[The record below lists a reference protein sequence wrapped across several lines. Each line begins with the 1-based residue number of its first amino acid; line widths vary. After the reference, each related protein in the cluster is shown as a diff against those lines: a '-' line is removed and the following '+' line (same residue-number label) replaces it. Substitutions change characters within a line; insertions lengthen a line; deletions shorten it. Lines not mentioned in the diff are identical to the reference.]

1 MSDKIKEIL
10 ETPIVPDELKPE
22 NIPELLEK
30 RGGKGS
36 SGGST
41 ETDGVLRDESIKTLD
56 GSEKSGKKKII
67 RTICSYSAVA
77 AACVLIVGG
86 VMKFVPHEK
95 NDMMTADMITNNTEG
110 IRSDGKRKTS
120 STKSEEAAS
129 DNAGSFEERGTETS
143 VNGSF
148 AYVNAESYEQLFD
161 RAKNA
166 KLTRYGMLA
175 GIDEDVISEEAED
188 SSLDEEWNN
197 GAETDVYDTLRQ
209 VEGVAESD
217 IIKANDRGVFYVT
230 DNTPIYVSAWYGE
243 SVTYI
248 PVDKNTGK
256 FGEKKILDVNAD
268 AGIPENVWS
277 DVSAMYLTDEK
288 LTVIVSSGGISE
300 GENAKPA
307 TTTVLTYDITGETP
321 AFSGRGVQSGNYS
334 SSRMKDNILYL
345 VTEETSWNFFRYGL
359 VYDEEEVPREKQE
372 KTYADTDKRMYV
384 PFYGESYENAGCLD
398 LGCIFIPEDD
408 TEGDGTVMI
417 SGIDINSPESAV
429 SSAAVSGYSGDIYCT
444 ADALYIQ
451 QVSYNGETDWNGSKT
466 TFSKFALANG
476 VISPVASGTVN
487 GTVLNQFSM
496 DEYNGY
502 FRTATTSYEKLID
515 GEWNYQP
522 SNNVFVLDEGMNVV
536 GSITDIA
543 PDETIKSVNFQGNTA
558 YVVTYE
564 QTDPLFAIDLSDPM
578 NPVITDEF
586 KINGYSSFLWKWDE
600 DHLLGFGVDAT
611 SEGIETGVKLVMFDV
626 SDNGELKEDG
636 YYALSSGKF
645 YHSTYSYAVYDRKA
659 LLLDPE
665 KNLIGFPLEEA
676 VEEEDRD
683 FKHSYAVFSYADGEF
698 TEKGKIESES
708 EYTNFDRGLYIGD
721 HLFVFGQDEAVS
733 VDIETMTETDRTEF
747 ETMNNIKKNEEPVR
761 YGYDINE

>member
-30 RGGKGS
+30 RGGKGIS
-36 SGGST
+36 DGT
-41 ETDGVLRDESIKTLD
+41 ETGGVLREESIKTLD
-56 GSEKSGKKKII
+56 GSGKSGKKKII

-77 AACVLIVGG
+77 AACLLIVGG
-86 VMKFVPHEK
+86 IMKFVPHAGK
-95 NDMMTADMITNNTEG
+95 DMMTADMITNNTEG
-110 IRSDGKRKTS
+110 IKSDGKRKTS

-129 DNAGSFEERGTETS
+129 DNAESFEEGCTETS

-307 TTTVLTYDITGETP
+307 TTTVLTYDITGEAP

-359 VYDEEEVPREKQE
+359 VYDEEEGPREKQE

-408 TEGDGTVMI
+408 TEDGSTVMI

-476 VISPVASGTVN
+476 VISPVASGTVK

-522 SNNVFVLDEGMNVV
+522 SNNVFVLDAGMNVV

-564 QTDPLFAIDLSDPM
+564 RTDPLFAIDLSDPED
-578 NPVITDEF
+578 PVITDEF

-636 YYALSSGKF
+636 YYAISAGDT
-645 YHSTYSYAVYDRKA
+645 YHSSYSTAVYDRKA
-659 LLLDPE
+659 LLIDPE
-665 KNLIGFPLEEA
+665 KNLIGFPLEEYDKDYTNSA
-676 VEEEDRD
+676 R
-683 FKHSYAVFSYADGEF
+683 SYLVFSYENGQF
-698 TEKGKIESES
+698 TEKGRIDSHS
-708 EYTNFDRGLYIGD
+708 TYAGFDRGLYIGD
-721 HLFVFGQDEAVS
+721 HLYVFSHDEAVS
-733 VDIETMTETDRTEF
+733 TDLETMTETDRTEF
-747 ETMNNIKKNEEPVR
+747 DTPDNRKKNEETALA
-761 YGYDINE
+761 GE

>member
-10 ETPIVPDELKPE
+10 ETPVIPDELKPE
-22 NIPELLEK
+22 NIPEFLEK

-36 SGGST
+36 SDCGT
-41 ETDGVLRDESIKTLD
+41 ETDGVLRDESIKTLN
-56 GSEKSGKKKII
+56 GSGKSGKKKII
-67 RTICSYSAVA
+67 RTVCTYSAAA
-77 AACVLIVGG
+77 AACLLIVGG
-86 VMKFVPHEK
+86 IMKFVPHAGK
-95 NDMMTADMITNNTEG
+95 DMMTADMIANNTEG

-129 DNAGSFEERGTETS
+129 DNAESFEEGCTETS
-143 VNGSF
+143 VNSSF

-175 GIDEDVISEEAED
+175 GTDEDVIAEEAED
-188 SSLDEEWNN
+188 SSLEEWNN

-256 FGEKKILDVNAD
+256 FGEKIILDVNAD
-268 AGIPENVWS
+268 AGISRNVWS
-277 DVSAMYLTDEK
+277 DVAAMYLTDEK

-300 GENAKPA
+300 GENEMPA
-307 TTTVLTYDITGETP
+307 TSTVLTYDITGETP

-359 VYDEEEVPREKQE
+359 VYDEEEGPREKQE

-522 SNNVFVLDEGMNVV
+522 SNNVFVLDAGMNVV

-600 DHLLGFGVDAT
+600 DHLLGFGMDAT

-626 SDNGELKEDG
+626 AYNGELKEDG
-636 YYALSSGKF
+636 FHAISAGDT
-645 YHSTYSYAVYDRKA
+645 YHSSYSTAVYDRQA
-659 LLLDPE
+659 ILIDPE
-665 KNLIGFPLEEA
+665 KNLIGFPLEEY
-676 VEEEDRD
+676 DRD
-683 FKHSYAVFSYADGEF
+683 YTNSERSYLVFSYENGEF
-698 TEKGKIESES
+698 SEKGRIDSHS
-708 EYTNFDRGLYIGD
+708 TYAGFDRGLYIGD
-721 HLFVFGQDEAVS
+721 HLYVFSHDEAVS
-733 VDIETMTETDRTEF
+733 ADLETMTETDRTEF
-747 ETMNNIKKNEEPVR
+747 DTIDNRKKNEETALA
-761 YGYDINE
+761 GE

>member
-10 ETPIVPDELKPE
+10 ETPVIPDELKPE

-36 SGGST
+36 SDDGT
-41 ETDGVLRDESIKTLD
+41 ETGGVLRDESIKTLD
-56 GSEKSGKKKII
+56 GSGKSGKKKII

-77 AACVLIVGG
+77 AACLLIVGG
-86 VMKFVPHEK
+86 IMKFVPHAGK
-95 NDMMTADMITNNTEG
+95 DMMTADMIANNTEG

-129 DNAGSFEERGTETS
+129 DNAESFEERGTETS
-143 VNGSF
+143 VKGSF

-188 SSLDEEWNN
+188 SSLDEEWNK

-359 VYDEEEVPREKQE
+359 VYDEEEGPREKQE

-408 TEGDGTVMI
+408 TEDGSTVMI

-451 QVSYNGETDWNGSKT
+451 QVSYSGETDWNGSKT

-476 VISPVASGTVN
+476 VISPVASGTVK

-578 NPVITDEF
+578 NPMITDEF

-636 YYALSSGKF
+636 FHAISAGDT
-645 YHSTYSYAVYDRKA
+645 YHSSYSTAVYDRKA
-659 LLLDPE
+659 LLIDPE
-665 KNLIGFPLEEA
+665 KNLIGFPLEEY
-676 VEEEDRD
+676 DKDYTNSMR
-683 FKHSYAVFSYADGEF
+683 SYLVFSYENGQF
-698 TEKGKIESES
+698 TEKGRIDSHS
-708 EYTNFDRGLYIGD
+708 TYAGFDRGLYIGD
-721 HLFVFGQDEAVS
+721 HLYVFSHDEAVS
-733 VDIETMTETDRTEF
+733 ADLETMTETDRTEF
-747 ETMNNIKKNEEPVR
+747 DTPDNRKKNEETALA
-761 YGYDINE
+761 GE

>member
-10 ETPIVPDELKPE
+10 ETPVIPDELKPE

-36 SGGST
+36 SDDGT
-41 ETDGVLRDESIKTLD
+41 ETGGVLREESVKTLD
-56 GSEKSGKKKII
+56 GSGKSGKKKII
-67 RTICSYSAVA
+67 RTVCTYSAAA
-77 AACVLIVGG
+77 AACLLIVGG
-86 VMKFVPHEK
+86 IMKFVPHAGK
-95 NDMMTADMITNNTEG
+95 DMMTADMIANNTEG

-129 DNAGSFEERGTETS
+129 DNAESFEEGSTETS

-248 PVDKNTGK
+248 PVDKNTGM
-256 FGEKKILDVNAD
+256 FGEKIILDVNSD

-359 VYDEEEVPREKQE
+359 VYDEEEGPREKQE

-384 PFYGESYENAGCLD
+384 PFYGESYEKAECLGTD
-398 LGCIFIPEDD
+398 RIFLPAEDD
-408 TEGDGTVMI
+408 EDCSTVMI
-417 SGIDINSPESAV
+417 SGIDIRSPESAV

-522 SNNVFVLDEGMNVV
+522 SNNVFVLDAGMNVV

-564 QTDPLFAIDLSDPM
+564 RTDPLFAIDFSDPAD
-578 NPVITDEF
+578 PVITDEF

-636 YYALSSGKF
+636 YYAISAGDT
-645 YHSTYSYAVYDRKA
+645 YHSSYSTAVYDRKA
-659 LLLDPE
+659 LLINPE
-665 KNLIGFPLEEA
+665 KNLIGFPLEEYDSDYTDSA
-676 VEEEDRD
+676 R
-683 FKHSYAVFSYADGEF
+683 SYLVFSYENGQF
-698 TEKGKIESES
+698 TEKGRIDSHS
-708 EYTNFDRGLYIGD
+708 TYAGFDRGLYIGD
-721 HLFVFGQDEAVS
+721 HLYVFSHDEAVS
-733 VDIETMTETDRTEF
+733 ADLETMTETDRTEF
-747 ETMNNIKKNEEPVR
+747 DTPDNRKKNEETALA
-761 YGYDINE
+761 GE